1 MYKPNAEDVNKHQE
15 TEAEHE
21 GGWDH
26 GYEVEPSPSHM
37 DDYYYSSGS
46 KGSKGYL
53 YSDEYKPN
61 VEHEDVNEHES
72 DDEHDEHEDVNEHE
86 SDDEHEDVNEHEKS
100 DDEY

>member
-86 SDDEHEDVNEHEKS
+86 IDDEQRM
-100 DDEY
+100 